1 MEKTAMIP
9 KLYKHKTSA
18 RAAAVKALGPEAEFE
33 LIQRDDG
40 QWYWIDTSAAAAEA
54 AGAENDPPPQPE
66 PVAEISVLEAESAE
80 NNAPPAPEPAAE
92 ISALEPPVAFEE
104 PEEKANLTV
113 DLGLTPELVA
123 LIYGLGEAAGDAI
136 PVPQKRRG
144 ITAKAW
150 EAVYAGKLPEPLAF
164 PASNA
169 HAQKHADTLLELA
182 AKGDEEALANYPIG
196 GTNTYS
202 KALRDFRDALFVYLD
217 GGKVEPMQ
225 EAA

>member
-9 KLYKHKTSA
+9 KFYKHKTSA
-18 RAAAVKALGPEAEFE
+18 RAAAVKALGSEAEFE

-66 PVAEISVLEAESAE
+66 PVAEMSV
-80 NNAPPAPEPAAE
+80 
-92 ISALEPPVAFEE
+92 LEPPVAFEE

-123 LIYGLGEAAGDAI
+123 LIYGLGEAAGAAI

-150 EAVYAGKLPEPLAF
+150 EAVYAGKLPGPLAF

-169 HAQKHADTLLELA
+169 HAQKHADHLHATA
-182 AKGDEEALANYPIG
+182 AAGDEGGLCAYPIG

-202 KALRDFRDALFVYLD
+202 KALRDYRDALLVYVRAKINL
-217 GGKVEPMQ
+217 K